1 MLHELLDLRQR
12 LSNTEDV
19 DSNKVYQHKLE
30 IIQNNLYGVDIDV
43 FAVNIARLRLW
54 LSLAVDYEGEKPKP
68 LPNLKYKIE
77 VGDSLISPN
86 PTEFKLTD
94 VLIEKYRKVKAE
106 YIKTHNGD
114 RKKVLVEEITKLKKE
129 ISLITY
135 GKAPLDK
142 GRAVSFSNKKM
153 RA

>member
-1 MLHELLDLRQR
+1 M
-12 LSNTEDV
+12 
-19 DSNKVYQHKLE
+19 
-30 IIQNNLYGVDIDV
+30 
-43 FAVNIARLRLW
+43 RLW

-86 PTEFKLTD
+86 PTEIKLTD
-94 VLIEKYRKVKAE
+94 VLIEKYRQVKAE
-106 YIKTHNGD
+106 YIKTHDGN
-114 RKKVLVEEITKLKKE
+114 RKKDLEKEINQLKKD

-142 GRAVSFSNKKM
+142 GRAVSF
-153 RA
+153 